1 VHLREEQLIAYLD
14 GEADETVKQHLRAC
28 EACAARLEAYSVL
41 QSILL
46 RAPYR
51 RRCPGSQTLG
61 DFHLGL
67 LTEVEASAIRKHLIE
82 CPHCAAELEAL
93 KQFLTDPEISANG
106 RFGGVPGP
114 CGL

>member
-1 VHLREEQLIAYLD
+1 VHLREDQLIAYLD

-46 RAPYR
+46 RAPY
-51 RRCPGSQTLG
+51 
-61 DFHLGL
+61 FHLGL
-67 LTEVEASAIRKHLIE
+67 LTEVEASVIRKHLIE